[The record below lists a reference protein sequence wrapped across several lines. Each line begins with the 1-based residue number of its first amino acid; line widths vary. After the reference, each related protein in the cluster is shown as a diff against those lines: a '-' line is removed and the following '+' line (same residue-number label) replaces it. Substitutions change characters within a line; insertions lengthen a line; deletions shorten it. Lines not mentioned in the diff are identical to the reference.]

1 MRLYN
6 ELVERFPED
15 PLLFTA
21 QLKQGDLLRKMND
34 FAGAQIIYET
44 LIYTYPNHPQ
54 RYAAE
59 LARAECLLA
68 IAKNDATQIE
78 AVATIL
84 DRLMYLPHVPVDF
97 MMEIA
102 YKWAFALNASGR
114 SSEAGEVYFMS
125 IERYLLNAISS
136 DQLGVTGRY
145 WASRALLDLG
155 TLLENTGSLLEAG
168 KIYLKLQAY
177 NLPGRKLAE
186 TRISN
191 LPSTN

>member
-1 MRLYN
+1 M
-6 ELVERFPED
+6 
-15 PLLFTA
+15 
-21 QLKQGDLLRKMND
+21 
-34 FAGAQIIYET
+34 
-44 LIYTYPNHPQ
+44 
-54 RYAAE
+54 
-59 LARAECLLA
+59 LA
-68 IAKNDATQIE
+68 IATNDTIQID
-78 AVATIL
+78 AVVSIL
-84 DRLMYLPHVPVDF
+84 ERLMDLPNLPVDF

-125 IERYLLNAISS
+125 IERYLLNPILS

-155 TLLENTGSLLEAG
+155 TLLEKTGSLLEAR

-186 TRISN
+186 NRISN